1 VSPEHPDLSGL
12 VRLLAEIAVDEHLA
26 ELREKSERD
35 APPDRDVGTSND
47 VPTENEKKHDS
58 VR

>member
-1 VSPEHPDLSGL
+1 